1 MLETTLYARP
11 SFSRL
16 TTANFGSRL
25 SATII
30 DLFLLTILVFLF
42 KIAFPD
48 ISNVLFFKKNAPPVT
63 GGLTQW
69 VLIKSSVIWVW
80 IIYSMIMDCTAMQG
94 TVGKQIM
101 RIIVTNDHGNRLTII
116 ESIKRNLFKVISY
129 TFAGL
134 GFLFILID
142 KDNKGWHDRIANTLV
157 IQKRF

>member
-1 MLETTLYARP
+1 MFDTTLYA
-11 SFSRL
+11 SQSNLSL
-16 TTANFGSRL
+16 TYANFGGRL
-25 SATII
+25 SATLI
-30 DLFLLTILVFLF
+30 DLFMLTILVFLF

-48 ISNVLFFKKNAPPVT
+48 ISNVLFFKKTTPSVI
-63 GGLTQW
+63 GGITHW

-101 RIIVTNDHGNRLTII
+101 KIMVTDGNGDQLTVLK
-116 ESIKRNLFKVISY
+116 SIKRNLLKVISF